1 MALVVADNRQTPRPP
16 TRWQRGFT
24 LIELMV
30 TVAVLA
36 IVLTVAVPS
45 FASLVNG
52 NRLTAQANDILAGL
66 ILART
71 EAIKQNQSM
80 IFCHS
85 ADGATCSAAPATGWQ
100 GWLVRG
106 TIDATPIAT
115 GVMLSS
121 NLTVLASSNVV
132 SATFDSTTNAIRFSP
147 QGLIRSGSANT
158 ALNGVLRV
166 CLPSTQTDPNSRD
179 IELRSGGRTR
189 VVSNDVADSCPAPAN
204 PV

>member
-1 MALVVADNRQTPRPP
+1 MALVVADNRQNQHWP
-16 TRWQRGFT
+16 TGRQYGFT

-45 FASLVNG
+45 FASLVNS
-52 NRLTAQANDILAGL
+52 NRLTSQANDMLAGL

-85 ADGATCSAAPATGWQ
+85 ADGENCSAAPAAGWQ

-106 TIDATPIAT
+106 TIDATPIASS
-115 GVMLSS
+115 VMLSS
-121 NLTVLASSNVV
+121 NLTVQASNSVV
-132 SATFDSTTNAIRFSP
+132 EATIGSTGSSIRFSP
-147 QGLIRSGSANT
+147 QGLIRSGTANN
-158 ALNGVLRV
+158 ALNGVIRI
-166 CLPSTQTDPNSRD
+166 CLPDNPITPNSRD

-189 VVSNDVADSCPAPAN
+189 VVSNDVADSCPTPTN

>member
-1 MALVVADNRQTPRPP
+1 MALVVAKNRLKP
-16 TRWQRGFT
+16 TTHFSRIMGFT

-45 FASLVNG
+45 FANMVNG
-52 NRLTAQANDILAGL
+52 NRLTSQANDILAGL

-71 EAIKQNQSM
+71 EAIKQNQSV

-85 ADGATCSAAPATGWQ
+85 VDGANCSAPPAGGWQ

-106 TIDATPIAT
+106 TVDNTPLAT
-115 GVMLSS
+115 GVMQSARLR
-121 NLTVLASSNVV
+121 VMASSNVV
-132 SATFDSTTNAIRFSP
+132 DATIDSTGNSIRFNP
-147 QGLIRSGSANT
+147 QGLIRSGNGNV
-158 ALNGVLRV
+158 ALNGVVRV
-166 CLPSTQTDPNSRD
+166 CLPNNNIDPNSRD

-189 VVSNDVADSCPAPAN
+189 VVSNNVAESCPVPAN